1 MSLFKRR
8 DARTAGRD
16 SVTRRFLVG
25 GIGAVAAGL
34 FPRRAGAADR
44 GEARTVALQGDGNQ
58 PVDPRTLWEGGL
70 ERLAGRYVFHQ
81 IASPGGLWEHT
92 DRKDGTRTQRQV
104 SINEIPADFREKLQK
119 AELIIS
125 DLKLPTMV
133 QGDARK
139 SPSGRGVLRF
149 YAETSPGRLQVRN
162 IPGASLDEQ
171 GSLNFDGPVTYR
183 LEHQSHSNPSVGGVL
198 IVRQN
203 SERTWG
209 AATLDFADLNATAL
223 PAKDKPD
230 TDPATILANV
240 RVLRSAV
247 EAFAFVEWTVQDAD
261 PPRKYLG
268 SVRLA
273 KVGVLTQAPEKSA

>member
-8 DARTAGRD
+8 EARTAGRD

-25 GIGAVAAGL
+25 GIGAAAAGL
-34 FPRRAGAADR
+34 FPRRAGAA
-44 GEARTVALQGDGNQ
+44 EAARTAAVQDEGNK
-58 PVDPRTLWEGGL
+58 PVDPRALWEGGL
-70 ERLAGRYVFHQ
+70 ERLAGRYVFYQ

-92 DRKDGTRTQRQV
+92 DHKDGTRSQRQV
-104 SINEIPADFREKLQK
+104 SINEIPADLREKLQK

-125 DLKLPTMV
+125 ELKLPTLV

-149 YAETSPGRLQVRN
+149 YAETSLGRLQVKN
-162 IPGASLDEQ
+162 LPGASLDEQ
-171 GSLNFDGPVTYR
+171 GSLSFDGPVTFR
-183 LEHQSHSNPSVGGVL
+183 LEHQSHSNPSVSGVL

-223 PAKDKPD
+223 PPKDKPD
-230 TDPATILANV
+230 ADPATILANV

-247 EAFAFVEWTVQDAD
+247 EAFAFVEWAVPDAD
-261 PPRKYLG
+261 PPRKYVG

-273 KVGVLTQAPEKSA
+273 KVGAIAQAPEKSA